1 MGKKKQMNSI
11 GSGLNFGVDPEALD
25 FSQDTW
31 SWKGD
36 IPNHPI
42 QSDGFSYDI
51 VNENEIDRNAI
62 SLGIIGMIII
72 VYNAK
77 SAKIKEEDVLPAFR
91 EVIGTRNW
99 NTISEKEANQMAK
112 TAISKLVDEE
122 TSGDVFDLAS
132 YAPLE
137 IKRVLLRKLFVIARY
152 RLDPEYRTEAERR
165 ITEDIV
171 PSIFAD
177 PQIEL
182 ALLTGLIVKPKP
194 KQEDKYTRQEEKA
207 EESESVPSEEVPE
220 IKGEEELIIPDRDA
234 EEALQERLKTLS
246 KDQPVKKAKKEK
258 PTTEKPEEEYIPF
271 SDMEKELAGSS
282 SPAAEPFND
291 GFDEFNKP
299 PIAPAEKIPAVK
311 TGSQTQQPKPYRFHR
326 PPCPIFLVLR
336 SRRCPERLIIRRRD
350 RNRAVILPI
359 RNRGKVAPDI
369 RLNPVRELFLILRNL
384 NSRRHAAL
392 ILRPLITRRI
402 RREMKCRRNS
412 RLIRSRRRLSIPNPE
427 NRNPYKS

>member
-51 VNENEIDRNAI
+51 VDENEIDRNAI

-311 TGSQTQQPKPYRFHR
+311 TGSQTQQPKPSQVPPPPMPNIPR
-326 PPCPIFLVLR
+326 PPIPPVPGTSHYPQTRPESSGYPSYPQPGESR
-336 SRRCPERLIIRRRD
+336 SGYPAQSGPGTFPYPPQPQQPPTRGAYPPPPYHAPYPTPKAEIQIR
-350 RNRAVILPI
+350 VY
-359 RNRGKVAPDI
+359 G
-369 RLNPVRELFLILRNL
+369 
-384 NSRRHAAL
+384 
-392 ILRPLITRRI
+392 
-402 RREMKCRRNS
+402 
-412 RLIRSRRRLSIPNPE
+412 
-427 NRNPYKS
+427 

>member
-11 GSGLNFGVDPEALD
+11 GSGLNLGVDPEALD

-51 VNENEIDRNAI
+51 VDENEIDRNAI

-91 EVIGTRNW
+91 EVVGTRNW
-99 NTISEKEANQMAK
+99 NMVSEKEANQMAK

-137 IKRVLLRKLFVIARY
+137 IKRVLLRKLFVIARH

-194 KQEDKYTRQEEKA
+194 KQEDKYTQVEEKA
-207 EESESVPSEEVPE
+207 AESESVPSEEISE
-220 IKGEEELIIPDRDA
+220 IKGEDELVIPDRDA
-234 EEALQERLKTLS
+234 EKALQERLKALS
-246 KDQPVKKAKKEK
+246 KDQPVKKTKKEK
-258 PTTEKPEEEYIPF
+258 PVTEKPEEEYIPF

-282 SPAAEPFND
+282 SAESEPLND

-299 PIAPAEKIPAVK
+299 PISPAEKIPSVK
-311 TGSQTQQPKPYRFHR
+311 PGTQNQQPKPSQVPPPPPPNIPR
-326 PPCPIFLVLR
+326 PPIPPTTGTSHYPQARPESGGYPPYPQQGESR
-336 SRRCPERLIIRRRD
+336 SGYPSQPSSGAFPYPPQPQQPPMRGAYPPPPYHAPYPQGNEMPPQQPPYPEPPAIEHTQPRK
-350 RNRAVILPI
+350 P
-359 RNRGKVAPDI
+359 
-369 RLNPVRELFLILRNL
+369 
-384 NSRRHAAL
+384 
-392 ILRPLITRRI
+392 
-402 RREMKCRRNS
+402 
-412 RLIRSRRRLSIPNPE
+412 
-427 NRNPYKS
+427 KSQ

>member
-311 TGSQTQQPKPYRFHR
+311 TGSQTQQPKPSQVPPPPMPNIPR
-326 PPCPIFLVLR
+326 PPIPPVPGTSHYPQTRPESSGYPSYPQPGESR
-336 SRRCPERLIIRRRD
+336 SGYP
-350 RNRAVILPI
+350 AQSGPGTFPYPPQPQQPPT
-359 RNRGKVAPDI
+359 RGAYPPPPYHAPYPQGNEMPPQQPPYTEPPAI
-369 RLNPVRELFLILRNL
+369 EHTQPRKPK
-384 NSRRHAAL
+384 SR
-392 ILRPLITRRI
+392 
-402 RREMKCRRNS
+402 
-412 RLIRSRRRLSIPNPE
+412 
-427 NRNPYKS
+427 

>member
-51 VNENEIDRNAI
+51 VDENEIDRNAI

-207 EESESVPSEEVPE
+207 EESESGPSEEISE
-220 IKGEEELIIPDRDA
+220 TKGEEEPIIPDRDA

-311 TGSQTQQPKPYRFHR
+311 TGSQTQQPKPSQVPPPPMPNIPR
-326 PPCPIFLVLR
+326 PPIPPMPGTSQYPQTRPESSGYPSYPQPGESR
-336 SRRCPERLIIRRRD
+336 SGYP
-350 RNRAVILPI
+350 AQPGPGTFPYPPQPQQPPT
-359 RNRGKVAPDI
+359 RGAYPPPPYHAPYPQGNEMPPQQPPYTEPPAI
-369 RLNPVRELFLILRNL
+369 EHTQPRKPK
-384 NSRRHAAL
+384 SR
-392 ILRPLITRRI
+392 
-402 RREMKCRRNS
+402 
-412 RLIRSRRRLSIPNPE
+412 
-427 NRNPYKS
+427 

>member
-51 VNENEIDRNAI
+51 VDENEIDRNAI

-234 EEALQERLKTLS
+234 EEALQERLKKLS

-311 TGSQTQQPKPYRFHR
+311 TGSQTQQPKPSQVPPPPMPNIPR
-326 PPCPIFLVLR
+326 PPIPPVPGTSHYPQTRPESSGYPSYPQPGESR
-336 SRRCPERLIIRRRD
+336 SGYP
-350 RNRAVILPI
+350 AQSGPGTFPYPPQPQQPPT
-359 RNRGKVAPDI
+359 RGAYPPPPYHAPYPQGNEMPPQQPPYTEPPAI
-369 RLNPVRELFLILRNL
+369 EHTQPRKPK
-384 NSRRHAAL
+384 SR
-392 ILRPLITRRI
+392 
-402 RREMKCRRNS
+402 
-412 RLIRSRRRLSIPNPE
+412 
-427 NRNPYKS
+427 

>member
-51 VNENEIDRNAI
+51 VDENEIDRNAI

-234 EEALQERLKTLS
+234 EEALQERLKKLS

-311 TGSQTQQPKPYRFHR
+311 TGSQTQQPKPSQVPPPPMPNIPR
-326 PPCPIFLVLR
+326 PPIPPVPGTSHYPQTRPESSGYPSYPQPGESR
-336 SRRCPERLIIRRRD
+336 SGYPAQSGPGTFPYPPQPQQPLT
-350 RNRAVILPI
+350 
-359 RNRGKVAPDI
+359 RGAYPPPPYHAPYPQG
-369 RLNPVRELFLILRNL
+369 N
-384 NSRRHAAL
+384 
-392 ILRPLITRRI
+392 
-402 RREMKCRRNS
+402 EMPPQQPPYTEPPAIEHTQPRKPK
-412 RLIRSRRRLSIPNPE
+412 SI
-427 NRNPYKS
+427 

>member
-51 VNENEIDRNAI
+51 VDENEIDRNAI

-311 TGSQTQQPKPYRFHR
+311 TGSQTQQPKPSQVPPPPMPNIPR
-326 PPCPIFLVLR
+326 PPIPPVPGTSHYPQTRPESSGYPSYTQPGESR
-336 SRRCPERLIIRRRD
+336 SGYP
-350 RNRAVILPI
+350 AQSSPGTYPYPPQPQQPPT
-359 RNRGKVAPDI
+359 RGAYPPPPYHAPYPQGNEMPPQQPPYTEPPAI
-369 RLNPVRELFLILRNL
+369 EHTQPRKPK
-384 NSRRHAAL
+384 SR
-392 ILRPLITRRI
+392 
-402 RREMKCRRNS
+402 
-412 RLIRSRRRLSIPNPE
+412 
-427 NRNPYKS
+427 

>member
-51 VNENEIDRNAI
+51 VDENEIDRNAI

-246 KDQPVKKAKKEK
+246 KDQPVKKAKKER

-311 TGSQTQQPKPYRFHR
+311 TGSQTQQPKPSQVPPPPMPNIPR
-326 PPCPIFLVLR
+326 PPIPPVPGTSHYPQTRPESSGYPSYPQPGESR
-336 SRRCPERLIIRRRD
+336 SGYP
-350 RNRAVILPI
+350 AQSGPGTFPYPPQPQQPPI
-359 RNRGKVAPDI
+359 RGAYPPPPYHAPYPQGNEMPPQQPPYTEPPAI
-369 RLNPVRELFLILRNL
+369 EHTQPRKPK
-384 NSRRHAAL
+384 SR
-392 ILRPLITRRI
+392 
-402 RREMKCRRNS
+402 
-412 RLIRSRRRLSIPNPE
+412 
-427 NRNPYKS
+427 

>member
-51 VNENEIDRNAI
+51 VDENEIDRNAI

-311 TGSQTQQPKPYRFHR
+311 TGSQTQQPKPSQVPPPPMPNIPR
-326 PPCPIFLVLR
+326 PPIPPVPGTSHYPQTRPESSGYPSYTQPGESR
-336 SRRCPERLIIRRRD
+336 SGYP
-350 RNRAVILPI
+350 AQSGPGTFPYPPQPQQPPT
-359 RNRGKVAPDI
+359 RGAYPPPPYHAPYPQGNEMPPQQPPYTEPPAI
-369 RLNPVRELFLILRNL
+369 EHTQPRKPK
-384 NSRRHAAL
+384 SR
-392 ILRPLITRRI
+392 
-402 RREMKCRRNS
+402 
-412 RLIRSRRRLSIPNPE
+412 
-427 NRNPYKS
+427 

>member
-51 VNENEIDRNAI
+51 VDENEIDRNAI

-311 TGSQTQQPKPYRFHR
+311 TGSQTQQPKPSQVPPPPMPNIPR
-326 PPCPIFLVLR
+326 PPIPPVPGTSHYPQTRPESSGYPSYPQPGESR
-336 SRRCPERLIIRRRD
+336 SGYP
-350 RNRAVILPI
+350 AQSGPGTFPYPPQPQQPPT
-359 RNRGKVAPDI
+359 RGAYPPPPYHAPYPQGNEMPPQQPPYTEPPAI
-369 RLNPVRELFLILRNL
+369 EHTQPRKPK
-384 NSRRHAAL
+384 SR
-392 ILRPLITRRI
+392 
-402 RREMKCRRNS
+402 
-412 RLIRSRRRLSIPNPE
+412 
-427 NRNPYKS
+427 

>member
-51 VNENEIDRNAI
+51 VDENEIDRNAI

-311 TGSQTQQPKPYRFHR
+311 TGSQTQQPKPSQVPPPPMPNIPR
-326 PPCPIFLVLR
+326 PPIPPVPGTSHYPQTRPESSGYPSYPQPGESR
-336 SRRCPERLIIRRRD
+336 SGYP
-350 RNRAVILPI
+350 AQSSPGTYPYPPQPQQPPT
-359 RNRGKVAPDI
+359 RGAYPPPPYHAPYPQGNEMPPQQPPYTEPPAI
-369 RLNPVRELFLILRNL
+369 EHTQPRKPK
-384 NSRRHAAL
+384 SR
-392 ILRPLITRRI
+392 
-402 RREMKCRRNS
+402 
-412 RLIRSRRRLSIPNPE
+412 
-427 NRNPYKS
+427 

>member
-51 VNENEIDRNAI
+51 VDENEIDRNAI

-77 SAKIKEEDVLPAFR
+77 SAKIKEEDVLPVFR

-207 EESESVPSEEVPE
+207 EESESVPSEEVSE

-258 PTTEKPEEEYIPF
+258 PTTEKLEEEYIPF

-311 TGSQTQQPKPYRFHR
+311 TGSQTQQPKPSQVPPPPMPNIPR
-326 PPCPIFLVLR
+326 PPIPPVPGTSHYPQTRPESSGYPSYPQPGESR
-336 SRRCPERLIIRRRD
+336 SGYP
-350 RNRAVILPI
+350 AQSGPGTFPYPPQPQQPPT
-359 RNRGKVAPDI
+359 RGAYPPPPYHAPYPQGNEMPPQQPPYTEPPAI
-369 RLNPVRELFLILRNL
+369 EHTQPRKPK
-384 NSRRHAAL
+384 SR
-392 ILRPLITRRI
+392 
-402 RREMKCRRNS
+402 
-412 RLIRSRRRLSIPNPE
+412 
-427 NRNPYKS
+427 